1 MFSKYI
7 PYAILLLFIYV
18 YYPFFSKIDRVNS
31 KFGIALA
38 VITVLSSLL
47 MSLGLT
53 GLSLGASASDYFY
66 LVPFFLAALGLEN
79 MLVVTGSIV
88 SSPQHLDVKV
98 RISEITV
105 LTVSKD
111 SSS

>member
-7 PYAILLLFIYV
+7 PYTILLLIYV

-53 GLSLGASASDYFY
+53 GLSLGASDYFY

-79 MLVVTGSIV
+79 MLVVTRSIV

>member
-7 PYAILLLFIYV
+7 PYTILLLIYV

-38 VITVLSSLL
+38 VIMVLSSLL

-53 GLSLGASASDYFY
+53 GLSLGASDYFY
-66 LVPFFLAALGLEN
+66 LVPFFLAALEN

-88 SSPQHLDVKV
+88 SSPQHLDAKV
-98 RISEITV
+98 RISEITF

-111 SSS
+111 SS